1 MKLARPMSERRKTE
15 GIVTMA
21 FSGGLSG
28 RECATIRCVTPVIPL
43 IPMPTPRYLQLH
55 QPDDIALAREAAR
68 GLMQAMAAVSP
79 KFLYDPLG
87 SRLFEAI
94 TELKEYYLTRT
105 EATIVDQ
112 ARAQMAAAVHTV
124 VPQGSTL
131 VDLGAGNCAKAQ
143 SWFEVLAPAHYV
155 AVDIS
160 VGYLQG
166 ALEACAR
173 RHPQIAMTG
182 IGMDFS
188 SDLSFPTNLL
198 PEQALFFYPGSSIG
212 NFSPEQAL
220 RLLRQARQA
229 SLAGALMIGV
239 DLVKPDEVLVPA
251 YDDVLGVTAAFN
263 LNLLLH
269 LNRLLGAD
277 FDPRDWLHVAL
288 YSHRH
293 ARIEMH
299 LQARRPVTV
308 RWSGHVRHFESGE
321 RIHTENSYKWTLEG
335 FDALLR
341 SAGYSQVR
349 CWTDQRQWFGVFLA
363 SG

>member
-1 MKLARPMSERRKTE
+1 MS
-15 GIVTMA
+15 
-21 FSGGLSG
+21 
-28 RECATIRCVTPVIPL
+28 
-43 IPMPTPRYLQLH
+43 TPRYLQLH
-55 QPDDIALAREAAR
+55 QPDDVVLAREAAR
-68 GLMQAMAAVSP
+68 GLMRPVASLSP

-87 SRLFEAI
+87 SQLFEAI
-94 TELKEYYLTRT
+94 TELEEYYLTRT
-105 EATIVDQ
+105 EAAIVAQ
-112 ARAQMAAAVHTV
+112 ARTEIAAAVHAV
-124 VPQGSTL
+124 LPEFSAL

-143 SWFEVLAPAHYV
+143 GWFDLLAPRHYV

-160 VGYLQG
+160 VSFLRG

-173 RHPQIAMTG
+173 RHPEIAMSG

-188 SDLSFPTNLL
+188 SDLKFPQGML

-212 NFSPEQAL
+212 NFSPEDAL
-220 RLLRQARQA
+220 RLIQQARQA
-229 SLAGALMIGV
+229 SKAGALLIGV
-239 DLVKPDEVLVPA
+239 DLVKSDEVLVPA

-263 LNLLLH
+263 RNLLLH
-269 LNRLLGAD
+269 LNRILGAD

-288 YSHRH
+288 YAHRH

-308 RWSGHVRHFESGE
+308 RWPGQIRHFESGE

-341 SAGYSQVR
+341 SAGYPKVR
-349 CWTDQRQWFGVFLA
+349 CWTDERQWFAVFLA